1 MPNIIKKF
9 TTNKMKNSK
18 LEQHTVLVDIPK
30 YFILISLTVLLILF
44 FWMMVP
50 FLPSLII
57 ASVITTGFYPLY
69 LKFLKIIKMP
79 TLAAIIFSLLLL
91 IVIITPITWFI
102 SYITSE
108 SINTYLLLESKVSEL
123 INSDFTL
130 IPKILRD
137 SFLGSYIDKY
147 SQYVTINPNELI
159 QYASKLVQN
168 VSQFLIDKTAGL
180 AKQISILALYVFV
193 LLISTFFFFRD
204 GDKIVHGIKD
214 LIPLPRQYRD
224 ILVSKLHEISQ
235 GVLYGVFGSA
245 IAQGFLGGVG
255 FAVVGI
261 QSAAF
266 WGTVMAFF
274 SIVPYIGSTV
284 IWLPAVLYLFY
295 SGHAIAG
302 IFLLCWSMFL
312 VGTVDNFLKPYLI
325 GGTAHIHP
333 LLSFIAIFGGI
344 FAFGMVGL
352 IIAPYILSLVLTFL
366 HIYKLEY
373 KKILGE

>member
-69 LKFLKIIKMP
+69 LKFLKIIKRP